1 MGNDDYISVFN
12 LIVSLLSN
20 IWKVVLLIFGSIYLL
35 WSVFGTRNRSSKYT
49 KEKIDEFKRNGKY
62 IPGIFVELNE
72 SKEVLRYFI
81 YGEQWKK
88 RIIDKFNFLY
98 KNSYGDILRKVNT
111 EKDTYFYLDN
121 WTKLDKVEY
130 AIDVALDYHQRLQ
143 KRKVRF
149 QEEYAESLF
158 LLEYL
163 SWPYMEA
170 LEELQ
175 NFAYAANRNYLVL
188 TGSAGNGKTN
198 LLCSI
203 AELAIK
209 LDYSVLFL
217 NSRDIKGDIVNY
229 VLSCLNVHG
238 FLTKC
243 KSLYFWI
250 VNLVLSIKGEKCIIF
265 IDAIN
270 ENDEK
275 DYGERVQHF
284 INYMRQFGQFKIVVS
299 CRNEYYQVRFAKY
312 LSENIKQKHL
322 VYEVKKKP
330 YTEVAVRRIIR
341 KYRDYFNYTGYISD
355 NVLHVLCD
363 HLLLLRIF
371 FELHRNSDENVLSIQ
386 KHELFSAYINRV
398 KTTTSPNIELILMS
412 IADAMLRDMNFD
424 SVDLELLKDIS
435 KNDLFKTFDETV
447 LLSKKLCTHEGTIAS
462 NEKEVVYFV
471 FDELRDYCIAR
482 HIMQSHAKA
491 ASVDGEEIIRILHT
505 LRNNQVSCEE
515 GIMHYSYVFFKTD
528 KSFSREACDGYCRK
542 ILDFYRLPEGY
553 QYSYFKRR
561 NRSAF
566 ANYGLKIILMTGQPL
581 TEFEKEFILDYL
593 CRCPE
598 EDGNQIFVNALYGT
612 LDGMVF
618 DLAIYLEL
626 LFTLENV
633 NEIYNVVKTMVSDN
647 LDSENDLPYELAY
660 WHKQTIEKCPD
671 KALQIQEVAEVY
683 LLMSKNDITAKKYEM
698 EDYFFLLPGHEE
710 ILKKIRIQLK
720 NVKQR
725 GVKNG

>member
-1 MGNDDYISVFN
+1 MRNDDYISIFN

-20 IWKVVLLIFGSIYLL
+20 IWKVVLLIFGCIYILR
-35 WSVFGTRNRSSKYT
+35 SVFGTRNRSSKYT

-72 SKEVLRYFI
+72 SKEILRYFI
-81 YGEQWKK
+81 YGKQWKK
-88 RIIDKFNFLY
+88 RIVEKFNFLY
-98 KNSYGDILRKVNT
+98 KNSYGDILRKANT
-111 EKDTYFYLDN
+111 EKDIYFYLDN
-121 WTKLDKVEY
+121 WTELDKVEY

-175 NFAYAANRNYLVL
+175 NYAYAANRNYLVL

-217 NSRDIKGDIVNY
+217 NSRDIKGEIVNY

-238 FLTKC
+238 SLTKC
-243 KSLYFWI
+243 KYLYFWI
-250 VNLVLSIKGEKCIIF
+250 VNFVLSFKGEKCIIF
-265 IDAIN
+265 VDAIN

-284 INYMRQFGQFKIVVS
+284 INYIGQFDQFKIVVS
-299 CRNEYYQVRFAKY
+299 CRSEYYQVRFAKY

-330 YTEVAVRRIIR
+330 YSEVAVRRIIR

-424 SVDLELLKDIS
+424 SVALELLKDIS

-462 NEKEVVYFV
+462 NEQEVVYFV

-505 LRNNQVSCEE
+505 LRNKQVSCEE

-561 NRSAF
+561 NRRAF

-593 CRCPE
+593 RRCPE

-618 DLAIYLEL
+618 DLSIYLEL
-626 LFTLENV
+626 LFNLENV
-633 NEIYNVVKTMVSDN
+633 NEIYNVIKTMISDN

-660 WHKQTIEKCPD
+660 WHRQMNEKCPE

-683 LLMSKNDITAKKYEM
+683 LLMSKKDITAKKYEM
-698 EDYFFLLPGHEE
+698 EDYFFLLPGHDEM
-710 ILKKIRIQLK
+710 LKKVRIRLK
-720 NVKQR
+720 EIKDR

>member
-20 IWKVVLLIFGSIYLL
+20 MWKIVLLIFGSIYILL
-35 WSVFGTRNRSSKYT
+35 SVFGTRNRSAKYT

-81 YGEQWKK
+81 YGEKWRN
-88 RIIDKFNFLY
+88 RIVEKFNFLY
-98 KNSYGDILRKVNT
+98 KNAYGDILRKANT
-111 EKDTYFYLDN
+111 EKDIYFHLDN
-121 WTKLDKVEY
+121 WVEMDEVEKVVDKL
-130 AIDVALDYHQRLQ
+130 LDYHQRLQ
-143 KRKVRF
+143 KRKVQF

-163 SWPYMEA
+163 SWPYIEA
-170 LEELQ
+170 LQELHYYA
-175 NFAYAANRNYLVL
+175 NAANRKYLVL

-203 AELAIK
+203 SELAIK
-209 LDYSVLFL
+209 LGHSVLFL
-217 NSRDIKGDIVNY
+217 NSRDIKGDIDNY
-229 VLSCLNVHG
+229 ILGCLNVYEP
-238 FLTKC
+238 LTKF
-243 KSLYFWI
+243 KHIFFWFINSALYLKNKKF
-250 VNLVLSIKGEKCIIF
+250 IIF

-270 ENDEK
+270 ENDEAG
-275 DYGERVQHF
+275 YGISVQKF
-284 INYMRQFGQFKIVVS
+284 VNYMGQFSQFKICVS
-299 CRNEYYQVRFAKY
+299 CRNEYYQLRFNKY

-322 VYEVKKKP
+322 LFDVKEGR
-330 YTEVAVRRIIR
+330 YSDVAIERIIS
-341 KYRDYFNYTGYISD
+341 KYRAYFNFTGFISD
-355 NVLHVLCD
+355 SVLHVLCD

-398 KTTTSPNIELILMS
+398 KTTTSPNIERILMS
-412 IADAMLRDMNFD
+412 VAGTMLHDMNFD

-482 HIMQSHAKA
+482 HIMQSHVKA
-491 ASVDGEEIIRILHT
+491 AYVDGEEIIRILQN
-505 LRNNQVSCEE
+505 LRNKQVSCEE

-528 KSFSREACDGYCRK
+528 KSFSQEACDGYCRK

-566 ANYGLKIILMTGQPL
+566 ANYGLKIILMTNQPL

-593 CRCPE
+593 RRCPE

-618 DLAIYLEL
+618 DLTIYLEL
-626 LFTLENV
+626 LFSLENL
-633 NEIYNVVKTMVSDN
+633 NEIYNVIKTMVSDY
-647 LDSENDLPYELAY
+647 LDTENDLPYELAY
-660 WHKQTIEKCPD
+660 WHRQTNEKYPD
-671 KALQIQEVAEVY
+671 KALQIQEVAEMY
-683 LLMSKNDITAKKYEM
+683 LLMSQMDTSAKKYEM
-698 EDYFFLLPGHEE
+698 EDYFFLLPGHNEM
-710 ILKKIRIQLK
+710 LKKIRMRLK
-720 NVKQR
+720 GVKLR

>member
-98 KNSYGDILRKVNT
+98 KNSYGDILRKANT

-243 KSLYFWI
+243 NSLYFWI
-250 VNLVLSIKGEKCIIF
+250 N
-265 IDAIN
+265 
-270 ENDEK
+270 
-275 DYGERVQHF
+275 
-284 INYMRQFGQFKIVVS
+284 
-299 CRNEYYQVRFAKY
+299 
-312 LSENIKQKHL
+312 
-322 VYEVKKKP
+322 
-330 YTEVAVRRIIR
+330 
-341 KYRDYFNYTGYISD
+341 
-355 NVLHVLCD
+355 
-363 HLLLLRIF
+363 
-371 FELHRNSDENVLSIQ
+371 
-386 KHELFSAYINRV
+386 
-398 KTTTSPNIELILMS
+398 KT
-412 IADAMLRDMNFD
+412 
-424 SVDLELLKDIS
+424 
-435 KNDLFKTFDETV
+435 
-447 LLSKKLCTHEGTIAS
+447 
-462 NEKEVVYFV
+462 
-471 FDELRDYCIAR
+471 
-482 HIMQSHAKA
+482 
-491 ASVDGEEIIRILHT
+491 
-505 LRNNQVSCEE
+505 
-515 GIMHYSYVFFKTD
+515 
-528 KSFSREACDGYCRK
+528 
-542 ILDFYRLPEGY
+542 
-553 QYSYFKRR
+553 
-561 NRSAF
+561 
-566 ANYGLKIILMTGQPL
+566 
-581 TEFEKEFILDYL
+581 
-593 CRCPE
+593 
-598 EDGNQIFVNALYGT
+598 
-612 LDGMVF
+612 
-618 DLAIYLEL
+618 
-626 LFTLENV
+626 
-633 NEIYNVVKTMVSDN
+633 
-647 LDSENDLPYELAY
+647 
-660 WHKQTIEKCPD
+660 
-671 KALQIQEVAEVY
+671 
-683 LLMSKNDITAKKYEM
+683 
-698 EDYFFLLPGHEE
+698 
-710 ILKKIRIQLK
+710 
-720 NVKQR
+720 
-725 GVKNG
+725 